1 MSYIRLSFHTC
12 KWKDKFIFKG
22 GTSLSK
28 VYHLIDRFS
37 EDIDLILDWRVLGY
51 SKNEPWEPRSNTKQ
65 QKFIL
70 EFRDRL
76 FHFLK
81 NEFLPVFKKDMSNI
95 LGKEANVYIDDND
108 AGTVNFLYPGI
119 YNDSSIL
126 SAIRLEIGA
135 LAAWTPYTTESIQSY
150 ITDYFPQIFTQPSTK
165 ILVTTAERTFFEK
178 ATILH
183 QEALRPNNSTI
194 PARYSR
200 HYYDMYCMI
209 HSPVKDS
216 ALKKP
221 ELLDEVSLFKK
232 TFYPRGWARYDLAKF
247 GSLKLLPA
255 EHSIPVL
262 RKDYEIM
269 QLMIFGNYPTF
280 DEILSSLN
288 QLQTEI
294 NS

>member
-1 MSYIRLSFHTC
+1 
-12 KWKDKFIFKG
+12 
-22 GTSLSK
+22 
-28 VYHLIDRFS
+28 
-37 EDIDLILDWRVLGY
+37 
-51 SKNEPWEPRSNTKQ
+51 
-65 QKFIL
+65 
-70 EFRDRL
+70 
-76 FHFLK
+76 
-81 NEFLPVFKKDMSNI
+81 MSNI
-95 LGKEANVYIDDND
+95 LRQEANVYIDDKD

-135 LAAWTPYTTESIQSY
+135 LAAWTPSTTESIQPY
-150 ITDYFPQIFTQPSTK
+150 ITDYFPHIFTKPSTK

-209 HSPVKDS
+209 HSLIKDS

-269 QLMIFGNYPTF
+269 HSMIFGNYPTF

-288 QLQTEI
+288 QLQIEM